1 MKKSTKSL
9 LLAALVS
16 LVPAACVQAQLTDG
30 VPETD
35 TSLIT
40 GSTFNVDATTF
51 VPTDFMGDTTG
62 ATISQINVL
71 NGGDLSATNNNFD
84 FTEINI
90 ESGGDTTNSVTVN
103 NAELNVLPG
112 GALGS
117 GLTVG
122 ANSTLNVGSGVTDI
136 GNNFTIAGTAN
147 INSGTH
153 TIAFES
159 LSGSTVNIGGT
170 TQILG
175 NSNDFA
181 GTVNIGGTAE
191 ISSSS
196 DFTSTSNVTITGGTI
211 GNQADFDGGL
221 NISGGNFGTNV
232 NINSTATDGSG
243 GNVVISGGT
252 FGPSGGTSTLE
263 IFAPTTVT
271 GGNFNNSVDFEIGS
285 AGSVIDDGIFGNNTD
300 FLDDITINGGTFG
313 TNQDIG
319 NFSTTSTQQDFPV
332 VTINGGTFTELDV
345 DSGVTTIT
353 GGTFLGRTSD
363 DGTINAAI
371 TAGAVSGNELGTIN
385 LRGGDIQGFIEA
397 FGNLNLF
404 GTNFAIDGTPLA
416 GLDSIDVDGF
426 GAIAPVLTGTLE
438 DGNTISLN
446 LDGGFNFVNADGTQ
460 SNFPDINEGTDL
472 FGLFGVDGNTGGI
485 LTAGGTIINVVP
497 EPSSLSLLALGAF
510 GLITRRRRS

>member
-1 MKKSTKSL
+1 MKQSTKSL

-112 GALGS
+112 GALGPI
-117 GLTVG
+117 LTVG

-252 FGPSGGTSTLE
+252 FGGTVDL
-263 IFAPTTVT
+263 FAPTTVD
-271 GGNFNNSVDFEIGS
+271 GGDFGASADFEIGS
-285 AGSVIDDGIFGNNTD
+285 AGSVINDGTFGNNTD

-319 NFSTTSTQQDFPV
+319 NFSTTSGLQDFPV

-345 DSGVTTIT
+345 DSGVTTIN
-353 GGTFLGRTSD
+353 GGTFLGG
-363 DGTINAAI
+363 GTGVALAA
-371 TAGAVSGNELGTIN
+371 GGVSGNELGTIN

-416 GLDSIDVDGF
+416 GVDSIDVDGF

-446 LDGGFNFVNADGTQ
+446 LDGGFNFVNADTGIQ
-460 SNFPDINEGTDL
+460 SNFPDFNEGTDL

>member
-191 ISSSS
+191 ISSTS

-285 AGSVIDDGIFGNNTD
+285 AGSVINSGTFGNNTD

-319 NFSTTSTQQDFPV
+319 NFSDTSALNDNPN

-345 DSGVTTIT
+345 DSGVTDIF
-353 GGTFLGRTSD
+353 GGTFIGG
-363 DGTINAAI
+363 GTGVALA
-371 TAGAVSGNELGTIN
+371 AGATRDNDTLGTIN
-385 LRGGDIQGFIEA
+385 IHGGDIQGLIEG
-397 FGNLNLF
+397 FGNINLF
-404 GTNFAIDGTPLA
+404 GTDFAIDGTPLA

-446 LDGGFNFVNADGTQ
+446 LDGGFNFVNPDTGIQTDSA
-460 SNFPDINEGTDL
+460 DINEGTDL